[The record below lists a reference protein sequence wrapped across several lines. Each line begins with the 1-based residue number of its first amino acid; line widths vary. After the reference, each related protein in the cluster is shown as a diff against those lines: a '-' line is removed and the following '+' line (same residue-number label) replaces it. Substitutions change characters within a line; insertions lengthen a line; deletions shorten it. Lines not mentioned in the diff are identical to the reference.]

1 MSELLEHLQEI
12 QDTGAYYVGTNETSS
27 SFESSTI
34 GSIKDAFKA
43 VGNIISNVQSGKVD
57 PGQIMNTIGD
67 ALASLTET
75 TSKTFEQDVSKVL
88 FCIAKPDGDGK
99 SAPAICGIKLIPL
112 PHARRGRSKQEGKKS
127 QGELLDGA
135 V

>member
-12 QDTGAYYVGTNETSS
+12 QDTGAYYVGTNKTSG

-43 VGNIISNVQSGKVD
+43 VGNIISNIQNGKVD

-67 ALASLTET
+67 ALAS
-75 TSKTFEQDVSKVL
+75 
-88 FCIAKPDGDGK
+88 
-99 SAPAICGIKLIPL
+99 
-112 PHARRGRSKQEGKKS
+112 
-127 QGELLDGA
+127 
-135 V
+135 